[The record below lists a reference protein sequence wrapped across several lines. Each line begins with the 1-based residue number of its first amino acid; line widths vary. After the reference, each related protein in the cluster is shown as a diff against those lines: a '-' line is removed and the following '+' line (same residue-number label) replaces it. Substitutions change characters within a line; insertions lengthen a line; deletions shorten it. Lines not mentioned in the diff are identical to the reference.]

1 MLPGF
6 RFLVAAIV
14 LSTSILVFG
23 LGAAALL
30 RATHE
35 QFSSIPSWRGPPET
49 IFAQKNDVAAPT
61 LAMLRVVEPPA
72 VEQKAPDDIPA
83 AEPSAEQAAIVSTPA
98 EPDKIAALTPE
109 DSLLTAKDTGLTAT
123 PETPVSEIPPPGEA
137 APVEADVPAPVDK
150 TSIAAL
156 GEAASPANE
165 AVPAAPE
172 PANASPSADARI
184 AATKIATLGGPPVA
198 IEPSPSA
205 TDATPDRRDDNKRQQ
220 ADRAKE
226 RRRAAQRARLARQA
240 AAQQAADPFAQ
251 PAATMRSR

>member
-14 LSTSILVFG
+14 LSTSVLVFG

-49 IFAQKNDVAAPT
+49 IFAQKNDAAAPT
-61 LAMLRVVEPPA
+61 LALLRVVEPPA

-83 AEPSAEQAAIVSTPA
+83 AAPSAEQAAIVSTPA

-109 DSLLTAKDTGLTAT
+109 DSSLTAKDIGLTAT
-123 PETPVSEIPPPGEA
+123 PETPASEIQPPGEA
-137 APVEADVPAPVDK
+137 APVEADAPAPLEK
-150 TSIAAL
+150 TGIAAP

-205 TDATPDRRDDNKRQQ
+205 AEATPDQSGGNKRQQ

-240 AAQQAADPFAQ
+240 AQQPADPFAQ
-251 PAATMRSR
+251 PAAATRSR